1 MSTYST
7 VTSVTGVNSDKFF
20 VEPVPKETLVQQEQR
35 QQKGIAN
42 SPTTIGV
49 REGEGR
55 RGGQR
60 ERERERERDR
70 ERERKR
76 ERERERERKREKDGW

>member
-1 MSTYST
+1 

-76 ERERERERKREKDGW
+76 ERERERERERRMGGERQKER